1 MKTPLLTISE
11 DFINE
16 IPLLEEFCTTKQKK
30 LLQQSSKHH
39 LFKKDEVIFF
49 DFQPA
54 HVVYLIGKGK
64 VKLWKDGIHS
74 HHTIVSLAKEGHIFG
89 FRGAIQESN
98 YLLSATALEDSLLY
112 FIPKNIFIQVLNE
125 NHELHFKI
133 LWYYITQLEK
143 TERRLRNMS
152 EMNVREKTADCL
164 LMMINEFGL
173 EKNKSTLNIKI
184 SRKDLASIAGISVD
198 RLVKQ
203 LSEFEEEKIINASG
217 QNINLLNK
225 EKLQEVIAPY
235 IDNNS

>member
-1 MKTPLLTISE
+1 
-11 DFINE
+11 
-16 IPLLEEFCTTKQKK
+16 
-30 LLQQSSKHH
+30 
-39 LFKKDEVIFF
+39 
-49 DFQPA
+49 
-54 HVVYLIGKGK
+54 
-64 VKLWKDGIHS
+64 
-74 HHTIVSLAKEGHIFG
+74 
-89 FRGAIQESN
+89 
-98 YLLSATALEDSLLY
+98 
-112 FIPKNIFIQVLNE
+112 
-125 NHELHFKI
+125 